1 MVNKAVVLEKPDLS
15 RFVSM
20 GQTIEEAFPDVP
32 CGIQPFGYRVVI
44 QLRTPPKQTKGG
56 IHLDVE
62 SRETEKWNTQ
72 IGKVVAL
79 GPLAYC
85 DRKTGA
91 KWPEGSWASVGD
103 FVRIGK
109 YAGDRWEVP
118 IPGDKNGDCALFIN
132 VVDLE
137 LWGKV
142 EGNPLDVRAYL
153 WT

>member
-103 FVRIGK
+103 FVRIG
-109 YAGDRWEVP
+109 VP
-118 IPGDKNGDCALFIN
+118 FTL
-132 VVDLE
+132 VVMVFSVLA
-137 LWGKV
+137 V
-142 EGNPLDVRAYL
+142 PVFFPF
-153 WT
+153 